1 MPPSMTPDP
10 ELRPIV
16 SKIRVDDMNVH
27 SIISNKLIVLNI
39 DHEVDSD
46 EARILA
52 LGYKQEFRR
61 EFSALS
67 VFAVSFS
74 VLGLLPSIAATFD
87 YQQLV
92 IGTSPIPWLIAV
104 FGITALAYSMAE
116 IASVYPT
123 SSGTPYAVAQL
134 SPKKWAP
141 FLTWI
146 TCFSNWMVQITAAP
160 SVNYSGACLILA
172 MASYNNGFVAST
184 GQVYGVATAIMI
196 IHAVIS
202 SFPTKYLSHFNN
214 MGTAINIVFLVIVF
228 VMIFAC
234 NDRLNMYD
242 GTIPKF
248 NSNSVAWGLDNQTDF
263 PTGVA
268 MLISFLGVIWAM
280 SGYDAPFHLS
290 EECSNAA
297 VAAPRAICLTATL
310 GGAIG
315 FVFMLA
321 IAYTIVSLEE
331 VAADPLE
338 LGQPFVAY
346 LAQIMSKKFVM
357 VCSSLTII
365 SSWFM
370 GCSCMLAAS
379 RVTFSYS
386 RDGLFPY
393 SKYWKLV
400 NKTTQTPVNAVIINA
415 IIGQLFLLLMFA
427 GDVAIGAIFSV
438 GGIAAMI
445 SFIMPVVLRLT
456 YARKTFQQGPWNTG
470 RMSVPI
476 AILACAFVFTM
487 IPFLCFPTSLG
498 KNLDAEGMNWTVV
511 VFFGPML
518 LFIIWF
524 VVDAH
529 KWYIGPRPNIEEY
542 IATEDYETPEISR
555 IKELLS
561 PKGYED

>member
-1 MPPSMTPDP
+1 MSTDS
-10 ELRPIV
+10 ELGPIV

-74 VLGLLPSIAATFD
+74 VLGLLPSVAATFN

-104 FGITALAYSMAE
+104 LGVTALAYSMAE

-160 SVNYSGACLILA
+160 SVNYSGANLILA
-172 MASYNNGFVAST
+172 MATYSTGFTPTT

-196 IHAVIS
+196 VHAVIS
-202 SFPTKYLSHFNN
+202 SLPTKYLSQFNN
-214 MGTAINIVFLVIVF
+214 MGTAINMIFLIVVF

-234 NDRLNMYD
+234 NDRLTMYN

-248 NSNSVAWGLDNQTDF
+248 NSNSDAWKLDNQTDF

-315 FVFMLA
+315 FIFMLA
-321 IAYTIVSLEE
+321 IAYTIVSIED
-331 VAADPLE
+331 VAKDPLQ
-338 LGQPFVAY
+338 LGQPFVAF
-346 LAQIMSKKFVM
+346 LAQIMDKKFVM
-357 VCSSLTII
+357 VCSSLTIV

-393 SKYWKLV
+393 SKYWKIV
-400 NKTTQTPVNAVIINA
+400 NKRTQTPINAVIINMVV
-415 IIGQLFLLLMFA
+415 GQLFLLLMFA
-427 GDVAIGAIFSV
+427 GETAIGAIFSV
-438 GGIAAMI
+438 GGIAAVI
-445 SFIMPVVLRLT
+445 AFIMPVVLRLT

-470 RMSVPI
+470 FMSVPI
-476 AILACAFVFTM
+476 AIAACVFVFTM
-487 IPFLCFPTSLG
+487 IPFLCFPTVSGSDLTP
-498 KNLDAEGMNWTVV
+498 KSMNWTVV

-529 KWYIGPRPNIEEY
+529 KWYVGPRPNIEEY
-542 IATEDYETPEISR
+542 ISKEDYENPQYSK
-555 IKELLS
+555 IKELLT
-561 PKGYED
+561 PKLMD

>member
-1 MPPSMTPDP
+1 MSTDS
-10 ELRPIV
+10 ELGPIT
-16 SKIRVDDMNVH
+16 SKIRVDDMGLH
-27 SIISNKLIVLNI
+27 SIISNRLIVLNI

-74 VLGLLPSIAATFD
+74 VLGLLPSVAATFQ
-87 YQQLV
+87 YQQEV

-104 FGITALAYSMAE
+104 FGVTALAYSMAE
-116 IASVYPT
+116 IASAYPT

-134 SPKKWAP
+134 APKKWAP

-160 SVNYSGACLILA
+160 SVNFSGAKLILA
-172 MASYNNGFVAST
+172 MAAYNNGFVAT
-184 GQVYGVATAIMI
+184 NGQVYGVATAIMI
-196 IHAVIS
+196 MHAIIS
-202 SFPTKYLSHFNN
+202 SLPTKYLSHFNN
-214 MGTAINIVFLVIVF
+214 MGTAINMVFLAIVF
-228 VMIFAC
+228 VIIFAC
-234 NDRLNMYD
+234 NDRIGMYND
-242 GTIPKF
+242 TIPKF
-248 NSNSVAWGLDNQTDF
+248 NTNSDAWLLTNLTDF

-310 GGAIG
+310 GGSIG
-315 FVFMLA
+315 FIFMLA
-321 IAYTIVSLEE
+321 IAYTIVSIQD
-331 VAADPLE
+331 VIADPLQ

-346 LAQIMSKKFVM
+346 LAQIMDKKFVM
-357 VCSSLTII
+357 VCLCLTIV

-386 RDGLFPY
+386 RDGLFPF
-393 SKYWKLV
+393 SKYWKIV
-400 NKTTQTPVNAVIINA
+400 DKRTQTPVNAVIINA
-415 IIGQLFLLLMFA
+415 VLGQLFLLLLFA
-427 GDVAIGAIFSV
+427 GDTAIGAIFSV
-438 GGIAAMI
+438 GGIAAVI
-445 SFIMPVVLRLT
+445 AFIMPVVLRLT
-456 YARKTFQQGPWNTG
+456 YSRKTFQQGPWNTG
-470 RMSVPI
+470 IFSIPI
-476 AILACAFVFTM
+476 AIVACCFVFTM
-487 IPFLCFPTSLG
+487 IPFLCFPTSKG
-498 KNLDAEGMNWTVV
+498 SNLTPDLMNWTVV

-529 KWYIGPRPNIEEY
+529 KWYKGPRPNIDEY
-542 IATEDYETPEISR
+542 IVSGDYENPNITKM
-555 IKELLS
+555 KELLT
-561 PKGYED
+561 PKAFD

>member
-1 MPPSMTPDP
+1 MPPTMSTDSEIGP
-10 ELRPIV
+10 V
-16 SKIRVDDMNVH
+16 TSKIRVDNVNIH
-27 SIISNKLIVLNI
+27 SIFSNKQIVLNI

-67 VFAVSFS
+67 VFSVSFS
-74 VLGLLPSIAATFD
+74 VLGLLPSVAATFE

-116 IASVYPT
+116 IASAYPT
-123 SSGTPYAVAQL
+123 SSGTPYAVARLAPEKWSAFL
-134 SPKKWAP
+134 S
-141 FLTWI
+141 WI

-160 SVNYSGACLILA
+160 SVNYSGAKLILS
-172 MASYNNGFVAST
+172 MASYNKGYVSSNGVTYA
-184 GQVYGVATAIMI
+184 VATAIMVV
-196 IHAVIS
+196 HSVIS
-202 SFPTKYLSHFNN
+202 SLPTKYLSQFNN
-214 MGTAINIVFLVIVF
+214 MGTSINIIFLVIVF

-234 NDRLNMYD
+234 NDRVTMYN
-242 GTIPKF
+242 GSIPKF
-248 NSNSVAWGLDNQTDF
+248 NSNGEAWGLSNQTEF

-315 FVFMLA
+315 FIFMLA
-321 IAYTIVSLEE
+321 IAYTIVSITD
-331 VAADPLE
+331 VAADTLK

-346 LAQIMSKKFVM
+346 LAQIMDKKYVM
-357 VCSSLTII
+357 VCASLTIV

-386 RDGLFPY
+386 RDGLFPF
-393 SKYWKLV
+393 SSYWKKV
-400 NKTTQTPVNAVIINA
+400 DKRTQTPINAVIINT
-415 IIGQLFLLLMFA
+415 ILGQVFLLLLFA
-427 GDVAIGAIFSV
+427 GDTTIKAIFSV
-438 GGIAAMI
+438 GGIAALVA
-445 SFIMPVVLRLT
+445 FIMPVILRLT

-470 RMSVPI
+470 KLSVPI
-476 AILACAFVFTM
+476 GIAASMFVFTM
-487 IPFLCFPTSLG
+487 ILFLCFPTDLG
-498 KNLDAEGMNWTVV
+498 SDLTPDTMNWTVV
-511 VFFGPML
+511 VYFGPML

-524 VVDAH
+524 AVDAH
-529 KWYIGPRPNIEEY
+529 KWYKGPKPNIDEY
-542 IATEDYETPEISR
+542 IVHEYENPDIAKMKDSLA
-555 IKELLS
+555 IKLIE
-561 PKGYED
+561 

>member
-1 MPPSMTPDP
+1 MSTDS
-10 ELRPIV
+10 ELGPVV
-16 SKIRVDDMNVH
+16 SKIRVDDMHVH
-27 SIISNKLIVLNI
+27 SVISNKLIVLNI

-61 EFSALS
+61 EFNALS

-74 VLGLLPSIAATFD
+74 VLGLLPSVAATFD

-104 FGITALAYSMAE
+104 FGVTALAYSMAE

-134 SPKKWAP
+134 SPKKWSP

-146 TCFSNWMVQITAAP
+146 TCFANWMVQITAAP
-160 SVNYSGACLILA
+160 SVNYSGANLMLSL
-172 MASYNNGFVAST
+172 ASYNNPDFVATT
-184 GQVYGVATAIMI
+184 GQIYGVATAIMLM
-196 IHAVIS
+196 HAVIS
-202 SFPTKYLSHFNN
+202 SLPTRYLSQFNN
-214 MGTAINIVFLVIVF
+214 LGTAINMVFLVIVF

-234 NDRLNMYD
+234 NDRLSMYD

-248 NSNSVAWGLDNQTDF
+248 NTNSQAWLLDNQTDF

-290 EECSNAA
+290 EECSNAT
-297 VAAPRAICLTATL
+297 VAAPRAICLTATV
-310 GGAIG
+310 GGGIG
-315 FVFMLA
+315 FIFMMA
-321 IAYTIVSLEE
+321 IAYTIVSIKE
-331 VAADPLE
+331 VAEDPLQ

-346 LAQIMSKKFVM
+346 LAQIMDKKYVM
-357 VCSSLTII
+357 VCTALTIV

-386 RDGLFPY
+386 RDGLFPL
-393 SKYWKLV
+393 SKYWKIV
-400 NKTTQTPVNAVIINA
+400 NKTTQTPINAVFVNMLL
-415 IIGQLFLLLMFA
+415 GQLFLLLMFA
-427 GDVAIGAIFSV
+427 GDTAIGAIFSV

-445 SFIMPVVLRLT
+445 AFIMPVVLRLT
-456 YARKTFQQGPWNTG
+456 YARKTFEQGPWNTG
-470 RMSVPI
+470 FMSVPI

-498 KNLDAEGMNWTVV
+498 SDLTPTTMNWTVV

-524 VVDAH
+524 AVDAH
-529 KWYIGPRPNIEEY
+529 KWYIGPRPNIDEY
-542 IATEDYETPEISR
+542 IAAESYENPDMTR
-555 IKELLS
+555 MKELLT
-561 PKGYED
+561 PKLLD